1 MTRRVCLIIAEFTL
15 LVTLGRSER
24 RAIVVRVH
32 PAGTSAA
39 SHRITLAIYISQTT
53 CLVLLILTWHPSLSL
68 KGLLL
73 HYLKTFF
80 ILTLVSFL
88 SFGHVTTAIVSST
101 WLLVWQTILVGRFR
115 RRAGIDYPQLYAETA
130 EMKASKDATL
140 FNCAQRA
147 HANTLETLPVVLL
160 STLVAS
166 LKNPYYASYACGL
179 WVFARILYTLGYT
192 TGDPAKVLPFLY
204 TRLSRHLTPHF
215 AEEHSRRW
223 SGLLG
228 YVG

>member
-1 MTRRVCLIIAEFTL
+1 MASIAL
-15 LVTLGRSER
+15 PQG
-24 RAIVVRVH
+24 
-32 PAGTSAA
+32 
-39 SHRITLAIYISQTT
+39 
-53 CLVLLILTWHPSLSL
+53 
-68 KGLLL
+68 
-73 HYLKTFF
+73 
-80 ILTLVSFL
+80 
-88 SFGHVTTAIVSST
+88 FGHVTTAIVSST

-192 TGDPAKVLPFLY
+192 TGDPAKRNTRGGGLGSLAMLGLLVGATY
-204 TRLSRHLTPHF
+204 TTFDLVR
-215 AEEHSRRW
+215 
-223 SGLLG
+223 SGL
-228 YVG
+228 